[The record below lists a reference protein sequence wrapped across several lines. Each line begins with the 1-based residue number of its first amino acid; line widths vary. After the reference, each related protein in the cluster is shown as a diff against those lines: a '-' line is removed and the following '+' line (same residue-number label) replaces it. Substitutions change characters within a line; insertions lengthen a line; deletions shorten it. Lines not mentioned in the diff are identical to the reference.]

1 MKNISIIL
9 FLLLNTVVFSQNE
22 VATFKESKVTSLI
35 FTVDSVDELKTIDWD
50 DVEEILKKNENTD
63 ESIILGFKVKNQE
76 KDSGLKFKHSFEV
89 KSKVSDL
96 EGVIEF
102 AKKVIKVIVKI

>member
-1 MKNISIIL
+1 MKE
-9 FLLLNTVVFSQNE
+9 VFKN
-22 VATFKESKVTSLI
+22 
-35 FTVDSVDELKTIDWD
+35 
-50 DVEEILKKNENTD
+50 NENTD
-63 ESIILGFKVKNQE
+63 ESIILGFKVKNRE

-96 EGVIEF
+96 EGVIEL